1 MPVIK
6 IPTPFRYY
14 TGGLDEIP
22 ASGSTVGEAMTSLV
36 AQFPALKPHLYRST
50 GDLRAFVNLFVN
62 GSNVRDLQGLDTPLA
77 EADEL
82 RLVPS
87 IAGGQVCPR
96 VRRT

>member
-1 MPVIK
+1 MPLIK

-22 ASGSTVGEAMTSLV
+22 VTGSTVGEAMAGLV
-36 AQFPALKPHLYRST
+36 AQFPALRPHLYRNNGT
-50 GDLRAFVNLFVN
+50 LHAFVNLFI
-62 GSNVRDLQGLDTPLA
+62 GEANVRDLQGLDTPLA

-87 IAGGQVCPR
+87 IAGG
-96 VRRT
+96 

>member
-22 ASGSTVGEAMTSLV
+22 VTALTAGEAMSALV
-36 AQFPALKPHLYRST
+36 SQFPALKPHLYKHS
-50 GDLRAFVNLFVN
+50 GGLRAFVNLFVN
-62 GSNVRDLQGLDTPLA
+62 GSNVRDLQGLDTPLS
-77 EADEL
+77 ADDEV

-87 IAGGQVCPR
+87 IAGG
-96 VRRT
+96 